1 MNPVDESDNVD
12 VKESIPA
19 PAPAPAPALEDSKQI
34 PESIP
39 PSSPMATAAGGGAP
53 NITPDNF
60 RIGPDDTTIVD
71 GSGPDAE
78 IEDLVS

>member
-1 MNPVDESDNVD
+1 MNPIDESNNVD

-39 PSSPMATAAGGGAP
+39 PSSPMATATRGGAP
-53 NITPDNF
+53 NITPDNS
-60 RIGPDDTTIVD
+60 RIGPDIVD
-71 GSGPDAE
+71 DGGGPGAE